1 MKVFVPTNFYRMA
14 AAVSISVLIGI
25 GMTVV
30 FCYILEKIYH
40 SNFINE
46 KKHREFFGGNEF
58 MQEEKIATELLMCY
72 YKNGNINSFS
82 RAE

>member
-1 MKVFVPTNFYRMA
+1 MKLFLGTNFYWM
-14 AAVSISVLIGI
+14 AAVSLSVLIGM

-46 KKHREFFGGNEF
+46 KKHREFFRGNEF
-58 MQEEKIATELLMCY
+58 MQEEKIATKLLICS

-82 RAE
+82 RTE